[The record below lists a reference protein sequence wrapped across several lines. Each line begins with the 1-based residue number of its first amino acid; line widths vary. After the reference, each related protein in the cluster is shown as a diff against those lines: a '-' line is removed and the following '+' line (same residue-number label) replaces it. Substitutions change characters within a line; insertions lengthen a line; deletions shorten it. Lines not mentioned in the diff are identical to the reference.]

1 MHGAAGR
8 MGRSVVELLLDQP
21 DATLIAALE
30 HVGHAS
36 LGQDAAVLA
45 GRSPGTVKVTSDVEA
60 ALKGSEVVID
70 FSTVR
75 GCRELLGGCIAH
87 SRAVV
92 IGTTGL
98 DAACKDAIALLSKV
112 APVVVAPNYSIGVNV
127 LLSLAQKAVQL
138 AGEEF
143 DLEIVEMH
151 HKRKIDAPS
160 GTALQLLEVV
170 ATARGLSPD
179 EAAVYGRRGEAGAR
193 GTREIGM
200 HALRGGDVVG
210 DHTLVLA
217 GPGEQLELTHRAHG
231 RHIFA
236 RGAVRAALWVASQ
249 PPGLYGMADVL
260 GIR

>member
-21 DATLIAALE
+21 GATLIAALE
-30 HVGHAS
+30 HVGHTS

-87 SRAVV
+87 GRAVV

-170 ATARGLSPD
+170 AAARGLSPED
-179 EAAVYGRRGEAGAR
+179 AAVDGRSGETAR